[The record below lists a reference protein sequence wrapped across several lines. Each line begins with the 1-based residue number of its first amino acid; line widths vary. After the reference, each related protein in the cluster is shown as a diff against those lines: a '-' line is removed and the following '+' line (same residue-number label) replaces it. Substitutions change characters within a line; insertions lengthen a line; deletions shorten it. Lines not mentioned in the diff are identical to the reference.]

1 MNVKHRLDALTA
13 LRFFA
18 AAMIVLTHAHPIFG
32 SFGIADAAPLGQGV
46 SFFFVLSGFILAYNY
61 RDFSRDGS
69 ISRFLVARFARVW
82 PLHLVTCVI
91 WIGLIFHFDRE
102 TYFTG
107 EVGMI
112 RLISNLTL
120 TQSWIPLKVWS
131 LSFNGVAWSISNEM
145 FFYLLFPLLIGMW
158 SKHWAKLFFVA
169 TAALVAF
176 LWAGNALQ
184 LKTSDYYEG
193 VSLLG
198 TVYFNPLVRVFE
210 FMFGIF
216 IAKVFMTP
224 AIHDFKASRFG
235 WLYIELMTL
244 GLVVAAMLL
253 AGNPG
258 RIADTFGTS
267 VGYYYQ
273 REGIWLFWGLLIL
286 VFALSKGPI
295 AALLSTKPLVFL
307 GEISFSLYLV
317 HAILITLIEPHAE
330 AIKQYGLTGYGLFW
344 IVALVSSALLYKGV
358 EDPCRHFIMNVWD
371 RRHSSVRENFLAS
384 YKPAAIGSAA
394 LIVLAVAVVHL
405 NRF

>member
-145 FFYLLFPLLIGMW
+145 FFYLLFPLFIGMW

-169 TAALVAF
+169 TAVLVAF

-358 EDPCRHFIMNVWD
+358 EDPCRHFIMNAWD

>member
-145 FFYLLFPLLIGMW
+145 FFYLLFPLFIGMW

-169 TAALVAF
+169 TAVLVAF

>member
-145 FFYLLFPLLIGMW
+145 FFYLLFPLFIGMW

>member
-1 MNVKHRLDALTA
+1 
-13 LRFFA
+13 
-18 AAMIVLTHAHPIFG
+18 MIVLTHAHPIFG

-61 RDFSRDGS
+61 REFSRDGS

-145 FFYLLFPLLIGMW
+145 FFYLLFPLFIGMW

-169 TAALVAF
+169 TAVLVAF

-358 EDPCRHFIMNVWD
+358 EDPCRHFIMNAWD